1 MLTRADLDAIEARL
15 TGRDPAAELALL
27 RVRLAECYAVIDAAA
42 RLHCPCTVREAARL
56 LLSAHGRPPWS
67 SPEEVTDAQA

>member
-27 RVRLAECYAVIDAAA
+27 RARLAECYAVIDAAA

-56 LLSAHGRPPWS
+56 LLTAHGRPPWS
-67 SPEEVTDAQA
+67 SPKEVAGEKA